1 MTTDQYGAMCQ
12 YEQDQRVALDENRA
26 FWTAD
31 EVPLFVTPPTL
42 PVCAQCENWQS
53 GRQLHLADGTTQY
66 SHGFCTLRAAADLQQ
81 MSQDYA
87 ATCRLYEEAIP
98 F

>member
-1 MTTDQYGAMCQ
+1 MITDQYSAECQ
-12 YEQDQRVALDENRA
+12 YEQERRAALDDNRA

-31 EVPLFVTPPTL
+31 ETPLVVTPPAS
-42 PVCAQCENWQS
+42 PVCAQCVNWQY
-53 GRQLHLADGTTQY
+53 GRQLRLADGTTQY
-66 SHGFCTLRAAADLQQ
+66 SSGFCTVRAVAELEQ

>member
-1 MTTDQYGAMCQ
+1 MTTDQYSVECDR
-12 YEQDQRVALDENRA
+12 EQEQRVALDDNRA
-26 FWTAD
+26 LWLAD
-31 EVPLFVTPPTL
+31 ERPLFDSQPAP
-42 PVCAQCENWQS
+42 PVCAQCEHWQF
-53 GRQLHLADGTTQY
+53 GRQLRLADGTTQY